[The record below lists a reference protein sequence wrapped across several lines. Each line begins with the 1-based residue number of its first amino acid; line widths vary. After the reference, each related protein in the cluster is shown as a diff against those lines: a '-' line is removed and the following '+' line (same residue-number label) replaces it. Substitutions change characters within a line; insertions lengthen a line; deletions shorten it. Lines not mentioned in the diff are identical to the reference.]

1 MSISFSGSELVDI
14 AIGIERNGI
23 TFYDV
28 MARSTKNAV
37 TRDFFQYL
45 ADTEREHIKIFQ
57 GMLAEADTWQ
67 MPALYAQEYD
77 DYLRALVD
85 SSIFSDEK
93 ITSVVATEA
102 NNYIQALELAIGAE
116 KDSILF
122 YNEMK
127 EVISQRAKDI
137 LDKIITEE
145 KSHLKKLSELK
156 KKLTSI

>member
-14 AIGIERNGI
+14 AIGIEKDGI
-23 TFYDV
+23 AFYDV

-45 ADTEREHIKIFQ
+45 ADTEREHIAIFQ

-77 DYLRALVD
+77 AYLRALVD
-85 SSIFSDEK
+85 SFIFTKEK
-93 ITSVVATEA
+93 ITGVVATDA
-102 NNYIQALELAIGAE
+102 DTYVQALELAIGAE

-122 YNEMK
+122 YSEMK
-127 EVISQRAKDI
+127 EAIAPGAKEI
-137 LDKIITEE
+137 LEKIITEE
-145 KSHLKKLSELK
+145 KSHFKKLSELK

>member
-127 EVISQRAKDI
+127 EVISQRAKVM

>member
-14 AIGIERNGI
+14 AIGIERDGI
-23 TFYDV
+23 AFYDV

-67 MPALYAQEYD
+67 MPASYAQEYEA
-77 DYLRALVD
+77 YLRALVD
-85 SSIFSDEK
+85 SFIFTEGK
-93 ITSVVATEA
+93 ITSAVATEA
-102 NNYIQALELAIGAE
+102 DNYIQALELAIGAE

-122 YNEMK
+122 YTEMK
-127 EVISQRAKDI
+127 EAISQSAKVI

-156 KKLTSI
+156 KKLSLI